1 MRVRQLLHPP
11 SGPLLTGEGLCHVEF
26 LGVPEDARNWFVNS
40 ADIKNAFY
48 QMRIPGWLQAFFF
61 ALLAVHASE
70 VGLLPILY
78 KKPVPTTLLL
88 GFSWATLHCQDVT
101 NHCTLAGNTDYP
113 LFVCHDHSTL
123 PLPGSQPGMG
133 SLGFRWSYA
142 ENFGVQ
148 ARGAAQAFGW
158 NLCLFRS
165 D

>member
-1 MRVRQLLHPP
+1 MRVQSTDSFYTLHL
-11 SGPLLTGEGLCHVEF
+11 GPLLTGEGLCHVEF

-48 QMRIPGWLQAFFF
+48 QMRIPGWLQAFF

-70 VGLLPILY
+70 VGYMGKRLR
-78 KKPVPTTLLL
+78 TLAV

-113 LFVCHDHSTL
+113 LLVCHDHSTL
-123 PLPGSQPGMG
+123 PLPGSQHGMG
-133 SLGFRWSYA
+133 SLGFRWI
-142 ENFGVQ
+142 
-148 ARGAAQAFGW
+148 
-158 NLCLFRS
+158 LCLFRS